1 MAVLTVDEARA
12 VLHSQIGQINE
23 SIKRMRSGAD
33 PIHLFGDEWT
43 AIQNSIPERLRNK
56 LSVEMEQELEEQ
68 IGREVM
74 SSRAAEQRA
83 QRMETKAAPYRR
95 AFEKA
100 LSDLRHLS
108 ERGVL
113 TLGEHPTPGAMAPVA
128 AVIER
133 VRATML
139 ARDSEQPEV
148 TPDLNIPGV
157 SGQKPVGPADR
168 K

>member
-43 AIQNSIPERLRNK
+43 AVQNSIPERLRNK

-68 IGREVM
+68 IGREVL
-74 SSRAAEQRA
+74 SSRAAEERA
-83 QRMETKAAPYRR
+83 RKMEIKAAPYRT

-108 ERGVL
+108 ECGVL
-113 TLGEHPTPGAMAPVA
+113 TLGEHPTPGSMAPVA

-139 ARDSEQPEV
+139 ARDTEKPEV
-148 TPDLNIPGV
+148 TPDFNMPGV
-157 SGQKPVGPADR
+157 SGPKPVSLTD
-168 K
+168 KK